1 MIGWSK
7 IVKYGYL
14 IIQLSFLLVT
24 ILPTTDRYLVNS
36 DMYYK
41 KSKIT
46 AIIVQGFCIV
56 ANVINVF
63 IIKEIMV
70 YILVI
75 HVILVGVIFIFYRNK
90 AKKIYFEE
98 LIDIIIENDLQSVD
112 SKEIRKILLEKY
124 EKVYFVEDIEKC
136 ISTLKK

>member
-1 MIGWSK
+1 
-7 IVKYGYL
+7 
-14 IIQLSFLLVT
+14 
-24 ILPTTDRYLVNS
+24 
-36 DMYYK
+36 
-41 KSKIT
+41 
-46 AIIVQGFCIV
+46 
-56 ANVINVF
+56 
-63 IIKEIMV
+63 MV

-98 LIDIIIENDLQSVD
+98 LINIIIENDLQSVD